1 MSKKM
6 EEVRDAGVRVVAED
20 FLTDIKSSGKA
31 LRELISLHGISPWG
45 AEVKLEAQASSTAA
59 KSVKASKSSGRGKED
74 EGKSR
79 GFPHLDWVLSVTEV
93 SDLNFLHSELKCVR
107 FLCHRPVYIN

>member
-45 AEVKLEAQASSTAA
+45 AEVKLEAQASSVAA
-59 KSVKASKSSGRGKED
+59 KSSRASKSSGRSKED
-74 EGKSR
+74 EGSSLFAVMFRVWLNYLKR
-79 GFPHLDWVLSVTEV
+79 TNVLYTRT
-93 SDLNFLHSELKCVR
+93 KCVKT
-107 FLCHRPVYIN
+107 C